1 MHPFSSLCTF
11 TRACQDSDPQLHAAT
26 AAGGEAR
33 ILKTQWPSLQE
44 LTLTLI
50 ACSQQVWAPVGV
62 PLLCRKIS
70 LTVSFQ
76 FHFHLI
82 MASKVLK
89 MSWTWRIQAG
99 TRLGISKSANHLNL
113 NHSKSSYLE
122 EVVSF
127 LCPSLPLGRPFTWIS
142 VNLLRFEPIR
152 WRVPFSRHFGMN
164 CKFKPFL

>member
-1 MHPFSSLCTF
+1 MHTFSSLCTF

-70 LTVSFQ
+70 LTVSFD
-76 FHFHLI
+76 H
-82 MASKVLK
+82 
-89 MSWTWRIQAG
+89 
-99 TRLGISKSANHLNL
+99 GIEGFEDELD
-113 NHSKSSYLE
+113 LE
-122 EVVSF
+122 DTS
-127 LCPSLPLGRPFTWIS
+127 GNKAR
-142 VNLLRFEPIR
+142 N
-152 WRVPFSRHFGMN
+152 
-164 CKFKPFL
+164 